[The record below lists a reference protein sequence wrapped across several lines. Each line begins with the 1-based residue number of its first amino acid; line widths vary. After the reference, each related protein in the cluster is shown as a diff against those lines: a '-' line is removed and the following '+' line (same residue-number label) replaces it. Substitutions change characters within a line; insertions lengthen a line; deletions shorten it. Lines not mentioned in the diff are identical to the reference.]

1 MTVVVVKF
9 YRENKDRITENTSPV
24 DEADQVW
31 NDNPLYFDMEEVI
44 NDREYNDTEVDI
56 GKELDKEEEAENDM
70 NQPVENHEEKET
82 SRLEADLAETNR
94 QEVKEEKVEPNT
106 DMNMEEKEIVDSKSC
121 DQRELI
127 P

>member
-106 DMNMEEKEIVDSKSC
+106 STL
-121 DQRELI
+121 R
-127 P
+127 

>member
-1 MTVVVVKF
+1 
-9 YRENKDRITENTSPV
+9 
-24 DEADQVW
+24 
-31 NDNPLYFDMEEVI
+31 
-44 NDREYNDTEVDI
+44 
-56 GKELDKEEEAENDM
+56 M